1 MKEARE
7 SLGRIDEWLA
17 RLRKIAKREKVQR
30 PTPINR
36 EQEPNARR
44 SIQPNFENALDDDL
58 NISAALGF
66 LFESIRETNRAMDE
80 NKLNARF
87 ANAWL
92 NWWNRINTVLDLE
105 PETEIAVPA
114 EVAQLAKERE
124 NARREKN
131 WKRSDEL
138 RDQISA
144 LGWEVRDTKEGQ
156 KLAAHGPS

>member
-1 MKEARE
+1 MVT
-7 SLGRIDEWLA
+7 DEWLT
-17 RLRKIAKREKVQR
+17 RLREIGQEENVQR
-30 PTPINR
+30 STS
-36 EQEPNARR
+36 NAQSR
-44 SIQPNFENALDDDL
+44 IEKCDFENSLDDDL

-80 NKLNARF
+80 NKLDVAS
-87 ANAWL
+87 AKAWL
-92 NWWNRINTVLDLE
+92 DWWKRINTVLDLE
-105 PETEIAVPA
+105 AEVEIMIPT

-144 LGWEVRDTKEGQ
+144 LGWEVRDTKDRP
-156 KLAAHGPS
+156 KLTRRGAE